1 MECGMNKTISEQ
13 IRDIIGDLEKREKP
27 DMIFMSR
34 EHAERMALM
43 LGISLE
49 HLHLQFLDKKT
60 EQNIFE
66 VEDENT

>member
-1 MECGMNKTISEQ
+1 MTKTISEQ
-13 IRDIIGDLEKREKP
+13 IRDIIGEFEKREKP
-27 DMIFMSR
+27 DVIFMSR

-43 LGISLE
+43 LGIPLE
-49 HLHLQFLDKKT
+49 RLHLEFLDNKT

>member
-1 MECGMNKTISEQ
+1 VEEMTKTISEQ
-13 IRDIIGDLEKREKP
+13 IRDIIGEFEKREKP
-27 DMIFMSR
+27 DVIFMSR

-43 LGISLE
+43 LGIPLE
-49 HLHLQFLDKKT
+49 RLHLEFLDNKT

>member
-1 MECGMNKTISEQ
+1 MNKTISEQ
-13 IRDIIGDLEKREKP
+13 IADIIGDFEKREKP

-43 LGISLE
+43 LGIPLE
-49 HLHLQFLDKKT
+49 HLHLEFLDKNT

-66 VEDENT
+66 MKTPKE

>member
-1 MECGMNKTISEQ
+1 MTKTISEQ
-13 IRDIIGDLEKREKP
+13 IRNIIGEFEKQEKP
-27 DMIFMSR
+27 DVIFMSR

-43 LGISLE
+43 LGIPLE
-49 HLHLQFLDKKT
+49 RLHLEFLDNKT